1 MSFRDAFKL
10 PSSQITDEAVYRDRR
25 RLLQVVALT
34 PALGVAGC
42 AEADPPPPPKT
53 VVTPAQARSGFRTAE
68 ELTRLEDVTSY
79 NNFYEFGTDKTDP
92 SKAAKTLKLSPW
104 TVKVSGECEKPGS
117 LSLDELLEDITPEE
131 RIYRLRCVEGWS
143 MVIPWTGVPLAEVPQ
158 RFAPTSKAKY
168 VAFTTLADPQQ
179 MPGVRYRS
187 INWPYREGLR
197 IDEAMHPLTLLAT
210 GLYGKPLPQQN
221 GAPLRLVVPW
231 KYGFKSIK
239 SIVEIRFVE
248 KNARNRLARS
258 ATVRIRLLFPTSIRR
273 WTTRAGVRR
282 PSAASPARPAN
293 CSPSV
298 SRPNPST
305 GTPIRSL
312 RCTRAWI

>member
-1 MSFRDAFKL
+1 MSLRDVLKT
-10 PSSQITDEAVYRDRR
+10 PSSEITDEAVYRDRR
-25 RLLQVVALT
+25 RLLQLFALT

-104 TVKVSGECEKPGS
+104 SVKVSGECEKPGS
-117 LSLDELLEDITPEE
+117 LSLDELLKGIPAEE

-143 MVIPWTGVPLAEVPQ
+143 MVIPWTGVPLGEVLK

-239 SIVEIRFVE
+239 SIVEIASSRRCPRPPGMTCSRP
-248 KNARNRLARS
+248 NTGS
-258 ATVRIRLLFPTSIRR
+258 FPTSIRQ
-273 WTTRAGVRR
+273 WTIRAGARR
-282 PSAASPARPAN
+282 PSGVSPAPPAS
-293 CSPSV
+293 CSPSA
-298 SRPNPST
+298 SRPSHST
-305 GTPIRSL
+305 AMRIRSL
-312 RCTRAWI
+312 RCTRGWI

>member
-117 LSLDELLEDITPEE
+117 LSLDELLKDITPEE

-143 MVIPWTGVPLAEVPQ
+143 MVIPWTGVPLAEVLK

-179 MPGVRYRS
+179 MP
-187 INWPYREGLR
+187 
-197 IDEAMHPLTLLAT
+197 ACAT
-210 GLYGKPLPQQN
+210 
-221 GAPLRLVVPW
+221 
-231 KYGFKSIK
+231 
-239 SIVEIRFVE
+239 
-248 KNARNRLARS
+248 ARS
-258 ATVRIRLLFPTSIRR
+258 TGRTVKACAS
-273 WTTRAGVRR
+273 TR
-282 PSAASPARPAN
+282 
-293 CSPSV
+293 
-298 SRPNPST
+298 
-305 GTPIRSL
+305 
-312 RCTRAWI
+312 RCTH